1 MTISHFKHRIINLV
15 AATALLTP
23 LVMTAGVQAV
33 PKSGADSTNATSQA
47 ATEATHLANIKT
59 RGSAEID
66 RRLTALNGLITKIS
80 SATKL
85 SAASRASLVSEV
97 NTEIT
102 DLTALR
108 VKLNAETT
116 ISAAAADVTSM
127 VTEYRVY
134 ALIMPKVALV
144 KTADDQLAAEAKLT
158 ALATKIST
166 RLTQAQTAGKNVA
179 TLSVMLT
186 DMQAKVAAAQTIST
200 KVETSVLALLPT
212 DYDTNHSVLGGYR
225 DQLKTA
231 HADNQAAYNDAKT
244 IITDL
249 KTL

>member
-1 MTISHFKHRIINLV
+1 MTTSHFKHRIINLV
-15 AATALLTP
+15 AAALLAP
-23 LVMTAGVQAV
+23 LVMTAGAQAATR
-33 PKSGADSTNATSQA
+33 SGADSTNATSQA

-66 RRLTALNGLITKIS
+66 RRLTSLNGLIAKING
-80 SATKL
+80 ATKL
-85 SAASRASLVSEV
+85 SATSKASLVSEV
-97 NTEIT
+97 NAEIT

-116 ISAAAADVTSM
+116 ISAAAADVSSM

-144 KTADDQLAAEAKLT
+144 RTADDQLAAEAKLA
-158 ALATKIST
+158 ALVTKISS
-166 RLTQAQTAGKNVA
+166 RLTQAQTAGKNIA
-179 TLSVMLT
+179 TLSATLT
-186 DMQAKVAAAQTIST
+186 DMQAKLAAAQAIST

-212 DYDTNHSVLGGYR
+212 DYNTNHTVLGGYR

-244 IITDL
+244 IITSL